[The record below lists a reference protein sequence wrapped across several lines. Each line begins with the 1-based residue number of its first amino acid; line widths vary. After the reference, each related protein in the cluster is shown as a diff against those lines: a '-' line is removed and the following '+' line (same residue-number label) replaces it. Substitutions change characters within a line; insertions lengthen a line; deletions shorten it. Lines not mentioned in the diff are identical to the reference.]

1 MVSLRLYSS
10 ADPRGRHL
18 NVPMAEN
25 PAPQHTSLLGD
36 AEYDSA
42 MDTVL
47 TKARRSIRIFE
58 HTLGGGYNSPRRF
71 DLLRQ
76 FLLASQRNRLQIV
89 VHDPQTIDR
98 NCPRILKL
106 LRLHSHA
113 ISIHETHSNAKS
125 VYDPFAVVDDH
136 SFVHRF
142 HFDEMRGLMALD
154 DPIGT
159 HVLTERFN
167 EIWEASSPTISATTL
182 GL

>member
-1 MVSLRLYSS
+1 MVSQRLYF
-10 ADPRGRHL
+10 AGDPRERNLSVH
-18 NVPMAEN
+18 MAEN
-25 PAPQHTSLLGD
+25 TLPQHTPLLGD
-36 AEYDSA
+36 AEYDA
-42 MDTVL
+42 ALDTAL
-47 TKARRSIRIFE
+47 AKARRSIRIFE
-58 HTLGGGYNSPRRF
+58 HTLGRGYNSPQRF
-71 DLLRQ
+71 DLLRR

-89 VHDPQTIDR
+89 VHEPRTIDR
-98 NCPRILKL
+98 NCPRILNL

-142 HFDEMRGLMALD
+142 HFDEMRGLLALD

-159 HVLTERFN
+159 HALAERFE
-167 EIWEASSPTISATTL
+167 EIWEASSPTVSPTTI